1 MEFAG
6 RLKKVRIKL
15 IMIGICLIF
24 LGGYSLIQEWKDQ
37 EKNTTKK
44 VFDQYTDA
52 FFKEN
57 ISTNE
62 ITMHFLLENPEKYR
76 LEQAKNLYP
85 SMDQGSVLNEKIK
98 ISKEIEKLKKFKQK
112 ELTKK
117 QKNTYM
123 VLMDYLRR
131 QKNLSMYPYY
141 ERILGK
147 TSGQQA
153 QILLTLSEYRL
164 KNEKDIKSYFQL
176 LNGLDGYFDSLIEY
190 SKEQVK
196 RNLFLSD
203 QSLKEV
209 LQQIQNVIKQKENN
223 MLVATFNL
231 RIADIKGINA
241 AQKKK
246 YCRENKK
253 LIGTKVLPAYEKLY
267 SHLQALNGNGKN
279 ENGLYYYKNGKE
291 YYKVLVAQ
299 KTGSDKTI
307 EEMIEISDR
316 SIEKCL
322 RKLIKLQK
330 KYPNSINEYRNHKKN
345 IKIVQNPQNIL
356 NKLRQKMVKY
366 YPKAPKVSCKIKY
379 VHKTME
385 EYTSP
390 AFYMVPAIDSYK
402 ENVIYVN
409 QAQTAELYPTLA
421 HEGYPGHMYHWN
433 YMIENEE
440 PELLMCLDNTGYMEG
455 WTMYIEANCLKYFD
469 FGKEQDIA
477 DELSQ
482 IYTIDMRLSYVVSAL
497 ADILVNY
504 YSYDKEQLSKTF
516 SNYGFDAAVSESV
529 YETVVSIPGLYPCYY
544 LGCYELLQMRKQA
557 ETELGAEFDEKEFNE
572 LLLETGICYYSQ
584 LEEVVDNYIEGRK

>member
-6 RLKKVRIKL
+6 RLKKIRIKL

-24 LGGYSLIQEWKDQ
+24 LGGYSLIQEWKYQKRD
-37 EKNTTKK
+37 TTKK

-62 ITMHFLLENPEKYR
+62 ITMHFFLENPEKYR
-76 LEQAKNLYP
+76 LEQPKNLYP
-85 SMDQGSVLNEKIK
+85 SMNQGSVLNEKIK

-117 QKNTYM
+117 QQNTYM

-176 LNGLDGYFDSLIEY
+176 LKGLDGYFDSLIEY

-330 KYPNSINEYRNHKKN
+330 KYPNIINEYRNHKKN

-390 AFYMVPAIDSYK
+390 AFYMVPEIDSYK
-402 ENVIYVN
+402 ENVIYIN
-409 QAQTAELYPTLA
+409 KAQTAELYPTLA
-421 HEGYPGHMYHWN
+421 HEGYPGHLYQNVYYAARNDDPVRYLLDYPGYSEGYATYVEVFSYSMMDAEGYGDIYQQMNMEMYEYNLALCSRVDLGVH
-433 YMIENEE
+433 Y
-440 PELLMCLDNTGYMEG
+440 EG
-455 WTMYIEANCLKYFD
+455 WKKKDVRAYLRS
-469 FGKEQDIA
+469 FGMDDSQA
-477 DELSQ
+477 DELFQ
-482 IYTIDMRLSYVVSAL
+482 MIIENPANYLSYYIGYQEFHELLTDYKKMAGNKYSLKAYHTEIL
-497 ADILVNY
+497 DAGPCSFDILRRRI
-504 YSYDKEQLSKTF
+504 K
-516 SNYGFDAAVSESV
+516 SN
-529 YETVVSIPGLYPCYY
+529 L
-544 LGCYELLQMRKQA
+544 
-557 ETELGAEFDEKEFNE
+557 
-572 LLLETGICYYSQ
+572 
-584 LEEVVDNYIEGRK
+584 